1 MTSAPLLA
9 GATGLVGSRVL
20 ALLPDAMS
28 VGRRATGRAGEIVAD
43 FAALPPLPPA
53 EVAICALGTTIR
65 TAGSQAAFRAVDH
78 DAVLAFA
85 RAAQAAGV
93 SRFIVVTAVGAD
105 PGSSVFYSRVKGE
118 VERELTS
125 FGFAR
130 LDIVQPGLIIG
141 PRPERRPV
149 EAFFQAMTPLLDPLL
164 VGGLARYGGVD
175 ADTIAAAIAALAHR
189 VVPGRFIH
197 QNRALAAL
205 AATLMSPAT
214 A

>member
-1 MTSAPLLA
+1 MSAAPLLA

-20 ALLPDAMS
+20 ALLPDAVP
-28 VGRRATGRAGEIVAD
+28 VGRRVTGRVGEIVAD

-65 TAGSQAAFRAVDH
+65 VAGSQAAFRAVDY

-85 RAAQAAGV
+85 RAAQTAGV

-118 VERELTS
+118 VERDLTS
-125 FGFAR
+125 LGFAR
-130 LDIVQPGLIIG
+130 LDIIQPGLILG
-141 PRPERRPV
+141 PRLERRPV
-149 EAFFQAMTPLLDPLL
+149 EAFFQAAMPVLNPLL
-164 VGGLARYGGVD
+164 VGGLARYGAVD
-175 ADTIAAAIAALAHR
+175 ADTIAAAIAALADR
-189 VVPGRFIH
+189 VVAGRFIH

-205 AATLMSPAT
+205 AATWPAPAT

>member
-1 MTSAPLLA
+1 MTIATLLA

-20 ALLPDAMS
+20 ALLPDAVP

-43 FAALPPLPPA
+43 FVALPPLPPA
-53 EVAICALGTTIR
+53 DVAICALGTTIR
-65 TAGSQAAFRAVDH
+65 AAGSQAAFRAVDH

-85 RAAQAAGV
+85 RAARAAGV

-118 VERELTS
+118 VENDLTS
-125 FGFAR
+125 LGFAR
-130 LDIVQPGLIIG
+130 LDIIQPGLIIG
-141 PRPERRPV
+141 PRAERRPV
-149 EAFFQAMTPLLDPLL
+149 EAFFQAAMPVLNPLL
-164 VGGLARYGGVD
+164 VAGLARYGGID
-175 ADTIAAAIAALAHR
+175 AETVAAAIVALAGR

-197 QNRALAAL
+197 QNRALVAL
-205 AATLMSPAT
+205 AAMLPVPAT